1 MVWLHDPDSK
11 GKMKRTGFD
20 MGETRKIDPDKINT
34 TSLAFI
40 GDAVYETYVRKY
52 VLASGQTRA
61 DKLHRMAVAYV
72 RAEAQAAVIKEIFGD
87 LDPKLASLVRRARNH
102 KSATKPKNADPVIY
116 KWATAFEALIGY
128 LYLKEDMEL
137 MEEIIAKA
145 IEIIERGGIPA
156 RSNYL

>member
-1 MVWLHDPDSK
+1 MRHSKSYEGNIGKEMDIGMGGTEIIRPDS
-11 GKMKRTGFD
+11 
-20 MGETRKIDPDKINT
+20 INT

-40 GDAVYETYVRKY
+40 ADAVYETYVRKY

-72 RAEAQAAVIKEIFGD
+72 RAEAQAAAIKELFGD

-128 LYLKEDMEL
+128 LYLDNEIGY
-137 MEEIIAKA
+137 MEEIIART
-145 IEIIERGGIPA
+145 IEIVEKNEIPA
-156 RSNYL
+156 R